1 MLFGAGGA
9 ARAVAVELALVGT
22 RKIIVVNRDAERGRE
37 LVDTV
42 RSKTKVEAE
51 LVVWNVE
58 YQIPEG
64 TDVVING
71 TSIGLYEPEAKLAF
85 DLETLLP
92 GTVVADVVFNP
103 VRTKLLNDA
112 EARGCK
118 IVDGLGM
125 LVNQGVI
132 GIQHWTGMDPDPVVM
147 RQALEQAMGV

>member
-1 MLFGAGGA
+1 M
-9 ARAVAVELALVGT
+9 
-22 RKIIVVNRDAERGRE
+22 
-37 LVDTV
+37 
-42 RSKTKVEAE
+42 
-51 LVVWNVE
+51 VWNVE